1 MYKFEFPDLRAMK
14 KSISIISFLLFSSR
28 IFSQNCTVEMQS
40 LKGIYTGECKKNK
53 ANGKGKAVGT
63 DTYEGVFKSGLPEGE
78 GVYTWNNGNRF
89 AGWFVDGLKD
99 GRGTMLYKRQNA
111 KDSIVQGYWK
121 KDVYIGKDESPYR
134 LIYKSKLVN
143 DFEVE
148 YKDDSYDKIT
158 FFITN
163 TSGGGF
169 YVDGTEMAKMKVD
182 EIHIVSGSYGRL
194 FNSESHAKK
203 TESVLENVVYPIRF
217 KAKISDEE
225 VEMEFKKPGSY
236 VITLRIND

>member
-28 IFSQNCTVEMQS
+28 IFSQDCTVEMQS
-40 LKGIYTGECKKNK
+40 LKGTYTGECKKNK

-89 AGWFVDGLKD
+89 AGGFVGGFKD

-111 KDSIVQGYWK
+111 KDSIVEGYWK
-121 KDVYIGKDESPYR
+121 KDVYVGKDESPYR

-143 DFEVE
+143 DFLSNSEKFADKVE
-148 YKDDSYDKIT
+148 QLADNILDQP
-158 FFITN
+158 F
-163 TSGGGF
+163 
-169 YVDGTEMAKMKVD
+169 AD
-182 EIHIVSGSYGRL
+182 EKYGSYLRNIEGVIEHSYYHLGQISLLRKL
-194 FNSESHAKK
+194 ITQSH
-203 TESVLENVVYPIRF
+203 L
-217 KAKISDEE
+217 
-225 VEMEFKKPGSY
+225 
-236 VITLRIND
+236 